1 MSQTSQVIYCKSQQA
16 KKTTAKGFTFHS
28 YLKSCKNHRADINF
42 AIVRTADRWTDKS
55 QRQVERVGEEGD
67 QKDWG
72 TSRRN
77 RGTWIT
83 QASNGLSELILTITL
98 SLSHTHTHLPVYAL
112 QQQMLADR
120 EASSTSSSLNHALWF
135 HFSVSS
141 IFVVPLD
148 CKIKCQSSFALV
160 VNNKWGCNSVRGD
173 QWAAGLGEGEREG
186 LKERERQRLFD
197 SVSCIEEIQTG
208 HSSQWIR

>member
-1 MSQTSQVIYCKSQQA
+1 MP
-16 KKTTAKGFTFHS
+16 
-28 YLKSCKNHRADINF
+28 
-42 AIVRTADRWTDKS
+42 DRWTDKS

-77 RGTWIT
+77 GDLNHSGIKWSVWINPDHHT
-83 QASNGLSELILTITL
+83 FPV
-98 SLSHTHTHLPVYAL
+98 THTHLPVYAL

-135 HFSVSS
+135 LFSVSS